1 MAQVLILIL
10 YLICAGKFNNYLH
23 VWNKKAGRNK
33 MKKVK
38 KPIKKKDAMVFIRAN
53 KGLLCLFKVS
63 YNSIESWE
71 K

>member
-1 MAQVLILIL
+1 
-10 YLICAGKFNNYLH
+10 
-23 VWNKKAGRNK
+23 